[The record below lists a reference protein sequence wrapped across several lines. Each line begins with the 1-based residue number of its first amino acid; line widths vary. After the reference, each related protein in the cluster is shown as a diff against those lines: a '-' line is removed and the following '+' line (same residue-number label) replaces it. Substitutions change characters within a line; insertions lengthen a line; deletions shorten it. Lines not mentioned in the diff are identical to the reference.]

1 MQGLLEGQK
10 VVIVGGTSGM
20 GYGAAQEAIKHGAEV
35 IIVGTTMEKINIA
48 VSALG
53 EKSQGLLA
61 NILEESSLE
70 SLADQL
76 ETIDHIFITASP
88 GGTNRLADLDFDIK
102 KSYLYGKVWS
112 SLMTVKMLLPKIN
125 KQGSVTFLTGGFA
138 LKPDGNATMVT
149 GAYAALEGLTR
160 ALALELAP
168 IRVNNIR
175 PGMIDS
181 PLWNFMDE
189 DQREQLFKVEAAKN
203 PLGKIGTIG
212 DIGHAAVFLMINQY
226 INGETLD
233 VSGGRNLA

>member
-1 MQGLLEGQK
+1 MKGSLEGQK

-20 GYGAAQEAIKHGAEV
+20 GYGAAQEVIKHGAEV
-35 IIVGTTMEKINIA
+35 VVVGTTIEKINIA

-61 NILEESSLE
+61 NILEESSLK

-76 ETIDHIFITASP
+76 DTIDHVFITASP
-88 GGTNRLADLDFDIK
+88 GGTNRLTDQEFDIK

-112 SLMTVKMLLPKIN
+112 SLMTVKMLLPKLS
-125 KQGSVTFLTGGFA
+125 KSGSVIFLTGGFA
-138 LKPDGNATMVT
+138 LKPDGNATLVT
-149 GAYAALEGLTR
+149 GAYTALEGLTR

-168 IRVNNIR
+168 IRVNTIR

-189 DQREQLFKVEAAKN
+189 DRREELFKTEAKKN
-203 PLGKIGTIG
+203 PLGKIGTIT
-212 DIGHAAVFLMINQY
+212 DIGHAAVFLLTNPY

-233 VSGGRNLA
+233 ISGGRNLA